1 MKNATFFTRSAR
13 LSLFPFFF
21 FLVSFLYAANGNLSG
36 SGTSSS
42 PYIIEDTADWNKF
55 ASNIND
61 GIDASSF
68 YMLSDNFDNTSNPI
82 TTMCGT
88 SESYSFKGTF
98 DGNAKTLTVNFN
110 VSSENAGPFRYAK
123 NAIIQNLTVTGNITT
138 SNKYAGGFIGSA
150 YAIVTIQ
157 NCISSVTI
165 NSSVNGDGTHG
176 GLIGLAQGGSSI
188 FFTNCLFNGKLLGSN
203 THSNSGF
210 LGYNGGVLSTFVN
223 CLFAPEQITM
233 DSVNSATFNRN
244 GHNSFDNCYYKKK
257 YGEKHGQD
265 ASSLSEAELL
275 ALLGGCWEIKEGLL
289 KPLQGQNMLYFANVD
304 GLKEIYTASGISPVD
319 DDYEVSLYGVSL
331 TKNTDYELKI
341 KDESGNEIS
350 SLNKNGRYFLAFNG
364 IGSYM
369 AEKVFPFNYYL
380 YGEGTE
386 ESPYLLT
393 DADDWNN
400 FAKLVNENL
409 GNRF

>member
-265 ASSLSEAELL
+265 ASSLSEA
-275 ALLGGCWEIKEGLL
+275 
-289 KPLQGQNMLYFANVD
+289 VH
-304 GLKEIYTASGISPVD
+304 
-319 DDYEVSLYGVSL
+319 
-331 TKNTDYELKI
+331 
-341 KDESGNEIS
+341 
-350 SLNKNGRYFLAFNG
+350 
-364 IGSYM
+364 
-369 AEKVFPFNYYL
+369 
-380 YGEGTE
+380 GT
-386 ESPYLLT
+386 S
-393 DADDWNN
+393 AM
-400 FAKLVNENL
+400 
-409 GNRF
+409 